1 MSRRWPGH
9 GQDRKIRGPWGPG
22 FSSGLATH
30 CVSCVLAI
38 FAMAPLILLP
48 GCAGPLRQWGSETS
62 LVSRAPGFD
71 PAVLGQRRVAVLNAL
86 VGFGYEGFSHQ
97 VSRSLSRTL
106 REEHRATAVL
116 SPLDAISRINQAGL
130 AKDYTELVGGYMQSG
145 VLHQEGL
152 RRIGEA
158 LMVDYVFQPIMA
170 SFEQSVWERFSFL
183 GIRLFQTRVSVLRLS
198 VQLWDAKTG
207 AIAWESSGEATLA
220 GEDVREYRIP
230 FEDIAH
236 RLWSQI
242 LKDLAPAPAAP

>member
-1 MSRRWPGH
+1 MRGRWG
-9 GQDRKIRGPWGPG
+9 GRDQDRAVV
-22 FSSGLATH
+22 FSFLLAVMT
-30 CVSCVLAI
+30 A
-38 FAMAPLILLP
+38 APLLFLI

-71 PAVLGQRRVAVLNAL
+71 PAFLSQRRVAVLNAL

-106 REEHRATAVL
+106 REGHNASSVL
-116 SPLDAISRINQAGL
+116 SPQDTISRINQAGL
-130 AKDYTELVGGYMQSG
+130 AKDYTDLVGAYMQSG
-145 VLHQEGL
+145 VLQHDVL

-198 VQLWDAKTG
+198 VQLWETKTG

-236 RLWSQI
+236 RLWGQI